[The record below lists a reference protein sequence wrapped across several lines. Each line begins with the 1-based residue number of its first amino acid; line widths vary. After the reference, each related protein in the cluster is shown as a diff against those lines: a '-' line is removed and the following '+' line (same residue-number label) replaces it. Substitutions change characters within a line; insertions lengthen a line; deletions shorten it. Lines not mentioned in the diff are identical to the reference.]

1 MVAPAIPAGASPEF
15 RFMARELRILSV
27 GQCSADH
34 GSISRHLASTLDARV
49 VGAGTA
55 AEALAAL
62 RTGSFD
68 LVLVNRI
75 GDADGAPGLELIRS
89 LKAAPELAAIPV
101 MLVSNYADAQA
112 QAVGL
117 GALPGFGK
125 AELAAPTTGERLKAV
140 LGSRG

>member
-1 MVAPAIPAGASPEF
+1 
-15 RFMARELRILSV
+15 MAQQPRILSV

-34 GSISRHLASTLDARV
+34 GSISRHLARTLDAHV

-55 AEALAAL
+55 AEALTAL
-62 RTGSFD
+62 RAGPFQ
-68 LVLVNRI
+68 LVLVNRV
-75 GDADGAPGLELIRS
+75 GDADGAPGLDLIRS
-89 LKAAPELAAIPV
+89 LKAAPELAAVPV

-125 AELAAPTTGERLKAV
+125 AQLADPETGQRLKAALAGGV
-140 LGSRG
+140 